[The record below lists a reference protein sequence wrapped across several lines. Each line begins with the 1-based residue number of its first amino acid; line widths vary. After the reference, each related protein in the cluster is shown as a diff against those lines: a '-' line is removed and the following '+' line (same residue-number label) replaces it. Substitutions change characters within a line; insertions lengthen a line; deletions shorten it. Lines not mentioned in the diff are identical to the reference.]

1 MGWQTLKVGAGGFAT
16 GLDIDPDGA
25 MVVRTDTNGAY
36 LWNGTQW
43 VQLVTSSSMPAAFD
57 FSGQGVYEIQMA
69 PSNSSIM
76 YMMFDGHLFKSTNK
90 GTTWT
95 QTAFTPV
102 SANPNDSYRYNGQK
116 MAIDPNNPNIVYV
129 GTSSSGLFVSKDGG
143 STWSKVSA
151 IPAAAGQGITGILFD
166 PAVGGVVNGVTQTIF
181 ASSYGHGV
189 YESTNG
195 GATWTARSGGPTDV
209 VGAAVSSTGVYYASD
224 GSNLWAYAG
233 GKWTKL
239 TSDSAG
245 IQAVAVNPSNPNE
258 IVAVSGAGYLDISYN
273 AGATWTGPMW
283 SSNQVTS
290 ADIPWLAA
298 ANKALAG
305 NVYMT
310 VGGAAFN
317 PANPSQM
324 VISAG
329 TGVWTTTQVPTS
341 GATSSTPVTWTDQS
355 VGIENLVANEIIV
368 PPGGDPVLA
377 SWSPI
382 FLVGIADWW
391 GTEES
396 GYSTNGGQTWTKFP
410 TEIPGAGSS
419 FMGGTIAAST
429 TQNFIWAPA
438 GGQKPY
444 YTLNGGSTWTP
455 ITLPGVSSWSGFDW
469 AYYLDQRSVTADR
482 VLANTFYLYDPG
494 KGVFE
499 TTNGGASWTNV
510 HSGYIES
517 NGSLSGFNSTIMSV
531 PGEAGNLFYTGG
543 SQSGATPTAPVNEG
557 FYRSTDG
564 GKTWSTVANVLD
576 VSTFGFGAAAPGQSS
591 PAIYIVGYVNSVYGI
606 WQSINNAQSW
616 TNIGTYPNG
625 ELDPIS
631 TISGNPNVF
640 GEVYVGFGDGGGYAY
655 LPAGST
661 TTTGGT
667 GTGPT
672 ITGISDSPATGDL
685 NAGNTVALTLTF
697 SENVTVAG
705 GAPTLTLNDGGTA
718 TYVSG
723 SGTSDLTFSYTV
735 AAGQNTPDLMATA
748 VNLPPGVTIDDA
760 SGNAANLALS
770 SVTQSSPQIDT
781 TTPTITGISDSPPT
795 GDLNAGDTVALTL
808 AFSENVTVAGG
819 APTLTLND
827 GGTATYVGGS
837 GTSALTFSYTVAA
850 GQNTPDLDGD
860 SSQPADRRHDRR
872 RFRER
877 RQSGAEQ
884 RDPKQPADRHHNA
897 DHHRD
902 QRFAGDRRS
911 ECREDRRADVQ
922 LQRKCDRRR
931 RPADAHLERRW
942 NRVLLQGFGHEDLD
956 LQLHGSG
963 RTEHGLA
970 GRYRGQ
976 PGERSHDQ
984 GQRRPRRQPVAR
996 RAHPA
1001 RAADRRRDANGDVAG
1016 RLSGEGRSERGR
1028 YRHADAQL

>member
-16 GLDIDPDGA
+16 GLDIDPDGTR
-25 MVVRTDTNGAY
+25 VVRTDTNGAY

-57 FSGQGVYEIQMA
+57 FKGQGVYEIQMA

-76 YMMFDGHLFKSTNK
+76 YMMFDGYLFKSTNK

-95 QTAFTPV
+95 QTAFAPV

-166 PAVGGVVNGVTQTIF
+166 PAVSGAVNGVTQTIF

-195 GATWTARSGGPTDV
+195 GTTWTALTGGPSDV
-209 VGAAVSSTGVYYASD
+209 VSAAVSSTGVYYASD
-224 GSNLWAYAG
+224 GSNLWGYAG
-233 GKWTKL
+233 GKWTEL
-239 TSDSAG
+239 TSGGAG
-245 IQAVAVNPSNPNE
+245 IQAVAVNPSNSNE
-258 IVAVSGAGYLDISYN
+258 IVVVSGAGYLNISYN

-377 SWSPI
+377 SWDRPFFKITNPNSYPTTYGPVASDNIVAGWSVDYASSSPS

-499 TTNGGASWTNV
+499 TTNGG
-510 HSGYIES
+510 
-517 NGSLSGFNSTIMSV
+517 
-531 PGEAGNLFYTGG
+531 
-543 SQSGATPTAPVNEG
+543 
-557 FYRSTDG
+557 R
-564 GKTWSTVANVLD
+564 
-576 VSTFGFGAAAPGQSS
+576 
-591 PAIYIVGYVNSVYGI
+591 
-606 WQSINNAQSW
+606 
-616 TNIGTYPNG
+616 
-625 ELDPIS
+625 ELDERA
-631 TISGNPNVF
+631 F
-640 GEVYVGFGDGGGYAY
+640 RLHRKQWF
-655 LPAGST
+655 
-661 TTTGGT
+661 
-667 GTGPT
+667 
-672 ITGISDSPATGDL
+672 
-685 NAGNTVALTLTF
+685 ALRFQL
-697 SENVTVAG
+697 
-705 GAPTLTLNDGGTA
+705 
-718 TYVSG
+718 
-723 SGTSDLTFSYTV
+723 
-735 AAGQNTPDLMATA
+735 
-748 VNLPPGVTIDDA
+748 DDHVR
-760 SGNAANLALS
+760 SWRS
-770 SVTQSSPQIDT
+770 RQSFLHRRI
-781 TTPTITGISDSPPT
+781 
-795 GDLNAGDTVALTL
+795 A
-808 AFSENVTVAGG
+808 E
-819 APTLTLND
+819 
-827 GGTATYVGGS
+827 
-837 GTSALTFSYTVAA
+837 
-850 GQNTPDLDGD
+850 
-860 SSQPADRRHDRR
+860 RRHTHRASKRGFLPIDRW
-872 RFRER
+872 
-877 RQSGAEQ
+877 
-884 RDPKQPADRHHNA
+884 
-897 DHHRD
+897 
-902 QRFAGDRRS
+902 
-911 ECREDRRADVQ
+911 
-922 LQRKCDRRR
+922 RKN
-931 RPADAHLERRW
+931 L
-942 NRVLLQGFGHEDLD
+942 
-956 LQLHGSG
+956 
-963 RTEHGLA
+963 EHG
-970 GRYRGQ
+970 RQ
-976 PGERSHDQ
+976 
-984 GQRRPRRQPVAR
+984 RPRRLDLRFRRCGARAKLSGDLHRWICQQRLRHLAIHQQRSVVDQYRNLPER
-996 RAHPA
+996 RA
-1001 RAADRRRDANGDVAG
+1001 
-1016 RLSGEGRSERGR
+1016 
-1028 YRHADAQL
+1028 

>member
-1 MGWQTLKVGAGGFAT
+1 MAWQTLKVGGGGYVT
-16 GLDIDPDGA
+16 GISVANDGA
-25 MVVRTDTNGAY
+25 MVVRTDSNGAY
-36 LWNGTQW
+36 LWTGSQW
-43 VQLVTSSSMPAAFD
+43 QHIVTASSMPARFD
-57 FSGQGVYEIQMA
+57 FKGEGVYEIQVA
-69 PSNSSIM
+69 ANNSNVM
-76 YMMFDGHLFKSTNK
+76 YMTFDGYVFKSTNK

-95 QTAFTPV
+95 QTAFSGFNDSGDP
-102 SANPNDSYRYNGQK
+102 ANDSYRMNGQK
-116 MAIDPNNPNIVYV
+116 MAIDPNNPNIVYL
-129 GTSSSGLFVSKDGG
+129 GTPSNGLYVTTNGG
-143 STWSKVSA
+143 KSWTSVSA
-151 IPAAAGQGITGILFD
+151 IPDAAGGGITRSLFRS
-166 PAVGGVVNGVTQTIF
+166 GGGRGGDGGRRTPF

-195 GATWTARSGGPTDV
+195 GATWTARSRGPTDV

-224 GSNLWAYAG
+224 GSNLWSYAG

-239 TSDSAG
+239 ASGSQG

-258 IVAVSGAGYLDISYN
+258 IVAVSPAGFLDISYN
-273 AGATWTGPMW
+273 AGATWTGTMF

-290 ADIPWLAA
+290 ADIPWLADA
-298 ANKALAG
+298 QQ
-305 NVYMT
+305 VE
-310 VGGAAFN
+310 GGATNFLSLGGATFN
-317 PANPSQM
+317 PTNPSQM
-324 VISAG
+324 ILTGG

-377 SWSPI
+377 SWDRPFFKITNPNSYPTTYGPVASDNIVAGWSVDYASSSPS

-482 VLANTFYLYDPG
+482 VRANTFYLYDPG

-499 TTNGGASWTNV
+499 TSNGGASWTNV
-510 HSGYIES
+510 HPGYIES

-631 TISGNPNVF
+631 TISGDPNVF

-655 LPAGST
+655 LPAGT
-661 TTTGGT
+661 GTTTGGT

-672 ITGISDSPATGDL
+672 ITGISDSPPTGDL
-685 NAGNTVALTLTF
+685 NVGDTVALTLAF

-718 TYVSG
+718 TYVSC
-723 SGTSDLTFSYTV
+723 SGTSALTFSYTV
-735 AAGQNTPDLMATA
+735 AAGQNTPDLMVTA
-748 VNLPPGVTIDDA
+748 VNLPTGATIDDA

-781 TTPTITGISDSPPT
+781 TTPTIIGISDSPAT

-827 GGTATYVGGS
+827 GGTATYISGS

-850 GQNTPDLDGD
+850 GQNTPDLMATAVNLPTGATIDDASGNAANLALSSVTQSSPQIDTTTPTIIGISDSPATGD
-860 SSQPADRRHDRR
+860 L
-872 RFRER
+872 
-877 RQSGAEQ
+877 
-884 RDPKQPADRHHNA
+884 N
-897 DHHRD
+897 
-902 QRFAGDRRS
+902 AGDTVALTLAFS
-911 ECREDRRADVQ
+911 ENV
-922 LQRKCDRRR
+922 
-931 RPADAHLERRW
+931 
-942 NRVLLQGFGHEDLD
+942 
-956 LQLHGSG
+956 
-963 RTEHGLA
+963 T
-970 GRYRGQ
+970 
-976 PGERSHDQ
+976 
-984 GQRRPRRQPVAR
+984 
-996 RAHPA
+996 
-1001 RAADRRRDANGDVAG
+1001 VAG
-1016 RLSGEGRSERGR
+1016 GAPTLTLNDGETAR
-1028 YRHADAQL
+1028 DVICCIM